1 VTARSFW
8 RVLVIAL
15 IAANGAVWAWW
26 QGWLAPLV
34 AAPGAEQ
41 RDPDRLA
48 RQLRPETVLLR
59 AEPVPVQGGAKTV
72 PPAAAPPAASPAV
85 SPAASSATS
94 AGTCLEA
101 GPFGDNT
108 LPAVERELAA
118 AGVAAAGF
126 RMVDGPPLSWWIYMG
141 RYPSDSAAQGKSDEL
156 RKIGIEHDT
165 VRSPADLRPGLAL
178 GRFTDREHAQA
189 ALGRLSDRGIRTARV
204 VEVADAPRTRRVQV
218 ATNDA
223 ALASRLQ
230 ALRSNTVPALVFAAC
245 KNAAPASAPR

>member
-26 QGWLAPLV
+26 HGWLAPLV

-59 AEPVPVQGGAKTV
+59 AASAPAPDGANKV
-72 PPAAAPPAASPAV
+72 PPVAALPAASA
-85 SPAASSATS
+85 PAA

-126 RMVDGPPLSWWIYMG
+126 HMVDGPPLSWWIYMG

-223 ALASRLQ
+223 ALAARLQ

-245 KNAAPASAPR
+245 KNAAAAAAPASAPR

>member
-1 VTARSFW
+1 MTARSFW
-8 RVLVIAL
+8 GVLVIVL

-26 QGWLAPLV
+26 HGWLAPLV

-48 RQLRPETVLLR
+48 RQLRPESVLLR
-59 AEPVPVQGGAKTV
+59 AAPVPGGDGAKPV
-72 PPAAAPPAASPAV
+72 SAAAALPAVSSPPAATA
-85 SPAASSATS
+85 
-94 AGTCLEA
+94 CFEA
-101 GPFGDNT
+101 GPFGDST

-126 RMVDGPPLSWWIYMG
+126 RMVDGPPLAWWVYMG
-141 RYPSDSAAQGKSDEL
+141 RYPNDAAAQRKSDEL

-189 ALGRLSDRGIRTARV
+189 ALGRLSDRIRTARV

-218 ATNDA
+218 ATSDA
-223 ALASRLQ
+223 ALAARLH
-230 ALRSNTVPALVFAAC
+230 ALRSNAVPALVFAAC
-245 KNAAPASAPR
+245 TDAAAAAAPASVAPSAPR

>member
-8 RVLVIAL
+8 GALVMAL

-26 QGWLAPLV
+26 HGWLAPLV

-41 RDPDRLA
+41 RDPDRLT

-59 AEPVPVQGGAKTV
+59 TAPAQGGGDAK
-72 PPAAAPPAASPAV
+72 PASAAAMPAAASPAAV
-85 SPAASSATS
+85 AA
-94 AGTCLEA
+94 CLEA

-108 LPAVERELAA
+108 MPAVERELAA
-118 AGVAAAGF
+118 AGLAATAF
-126 RMVDGPPLSWWIYMG
+126 RVVEGAPLSWWIYMG
-141 RYPSDSAAQGKSDEL
+141 RYPNDAAARRKSEEL

-218 ATNDA
+218 ATSDA
-223 ALASRLQ
+223 ALAARIQGLHSE
-230 ALRSNTVPALVFAAC
+230 TIPALVFAAC
-245 KNAAPASAPR
+245 KDAAAAAPPASAPR